1 MSKLLNA
8 KDYVLFILF
17 PQCLKVG
24 TQETFVGL
32 MTKSMDQIFKLY
44 VYLVSSLRPL
54 GSHLIQILIEG

>member
-1 MSKLLNA
+1 MSYSFYFHSA
-8 KDYVLFILF
+8 F
-17 PQCLKVG
+17 KVG